1 MQFDWLVQ
9 KIYEHPDL
17 SIGIF
22 IIVSLFIAGLAFIQI
37 IQAWKI
43 FWSKK
48 KLLKELRKQAPPSR
62 VE

>member
-1 MQFDWLVQ
+1 MKFEWLVQ

-22 IIVSLFIAGLAFIQI
+22 IVISLFIAGLAFIQTR
-37 IQAWKI
+37 QAWKI

-48 KLLKELRKQAPPSR
+48 KLLKELRKQAPSSR
-62 VE
+62 IE